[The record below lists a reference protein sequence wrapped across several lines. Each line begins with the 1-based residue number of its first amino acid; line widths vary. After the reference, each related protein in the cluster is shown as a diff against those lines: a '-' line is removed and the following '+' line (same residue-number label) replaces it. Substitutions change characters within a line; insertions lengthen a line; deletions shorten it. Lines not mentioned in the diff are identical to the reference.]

1 MTTVIRLLPFVLYVA
16 LAAYCI
22 SDALQHPD
30 QHPHSLPKW
39 AWVLIILL
47 FPYIGAAAWLFLKF
61 SNGGGSRRQPEPLA
75 PDDDPEYLAWLRDQE
90 RRRRGREGRREG

>member
-1 MTTVIRLLPFVLYVA
+1 MLRALPFILYVA

-22 SDALQHPD
+22 ADSLQHPD
-30 QHPHSLPKW
+30 DQPHGLPKW

-47 FPYIGAAAWLFLKF
+47 FPYIGAAAWLYLKF
-61 SNGGGSRRQPEPLA
+61 SKGFGGARPQPKGPVA

-90 RRRRGREGRREG
+90 RRRRQRREG